1 MRISDWSSD
10 VCSSDLD
17 QFGLSGRPFALTPDP
32 RFWFETATHRKAMAY
47 LGYGLS
53 QGEGFI
59 VVTGDIGAGKT
70 TLVGHLVDTLDA
82 ARLRIITLV
91 STQMNPEDL
100 LRLVADGLGVDGRG
114 LAKADLLKRIEQ
126 GLHATAREGRRTQIG
141 RAHV

>member
-10 VCSSDLD
+10 VCSSDL
-17 QFGLSGRPFALTPDP
+17 
-32 RFWFETATHRKAMAY
+32 RKAMAY

-70 TLVGHLVDTLDA
+70 TLVGHLVDTIDA

-114 LAKADLLKRIEQ
+114 LAKADLLKRIEDRKSTR
-126 GLHATAREGRRTQIG
+126 LNSSH
-141 RAHV
+141 

>member
-1 MRISDWSSD
+1 
-10 VCSSDLD
+10 
-17 QFGLSGRPFALTPDP
+17 
-32 RFWFETATHRKAMAY
+32 MAY

-70 TLVGHLVDTLDA
+70 TLVGHLVDTIDA

-114 LAKADLLKRIEQ
+114 L
-126 GLHATAREGRRTQIG
+126 GTNG
-141 RAHV
+141 RASWRDRGWQSVVITVAAVSLKKKIKNYKR

>member
-10 VCSSDLD
+10 VCSSDL
-17 QFGLSGRPFALTPDP
+17 
-32 RFWFETATHRKAMAY
+32 RKAMAY

-70 TLVGHLVDTLDA
+70 TLVGHLVDTIDA

-114 LAKADLLKRIEQ
+114 LAKAALLQRIDTGLNATPRAGPRTALTLDQ
-126 GLHATAREGRRTQIG
+126 GPARPPHRSEE
-141 RAHV
+141 HP